1 MHRLTSALL
10 ALGALAAGWFAYGW
24 QGVVLAVTV
33 IVFWLLLQ
41 FSRTLRVLR
50 GAANSPVGHVANAVM
65 LNAKMQ
71 QGLRLPAVIGLT
83 GSLGHKVADT
93 PETFAWRDAAGDEV
107 RCEFV
112 DGRCSRW
119 LLSRAGG
126 APP

>member
-1 MHRLTSALL
+1 MHRFTPALL

-33 IVFWLLLQ
+33 IMFWLLLQ

-50 GAANSPVGHVANAVM
+50 GAASSPMGHVADAVM
-65 LNAKMQ
+65 LNAKMRE
-71 QGLRLPAVIGLT
+71 GLRLPAVIGLT
-83 GSLGHKVADT
+83 GSLGRKVADA

-112 DGRCSRW
+112 DGRCARW
-119 LLSRAGG
+119 QLSRAGA

>member
-1 MHRLTSALL
+1 MPSLIPILL

-65 LNAKMQ
+65 LNAKMRE
-71 QGLRLPAVIGLT
+71 GLRLPAVIGLT
-83 GSLGHKVADT
+83 GSLGRKVADE
-93 PETFAWRDAAGDEV
+93 PETFAWSDVAGDEV

-112 DGRCSRW
+112 GGRCARW
-119 LLSRAGG
+119 RLSRAGA